1 MKKIFPLLFFLSIS
15 FGGQA
20 GRKFY
25 IATNGN
31 NNNAGT
37 FSQPWKS
44 WEAVNGKLIPGDT
57 VFIRGGYYRSEKG
70 NGAGEH
76 CAFENLQGT
85 AIQRVV
91 ITNYGIE
98 APVFNLDNI
107 SPTNSDPTG
116 LIIRDCQFL
125 TLRGL
130 RITGLKQKP
139 SGEGVSRGID
149 LQNSPNNIL
158 EFIEVDHIGG
168 YGFILSNGSDNNYFL
183 NCDAHHLDDRFTND
197 GGAWGNANGFQC
209 TGGSTATNCTFESCR
224 AWWISDDGFDF
235 YGVNGSFTLKNCWA
249 FWNGYEP
256 GTFTPRGDGDGFKLG
271 PGAGG
276 VHNTLLR
283 SLYNCVSFENKGSG
297 FDQNNGDMRYR
308 LYNNTSFKNG
318 FYGYMWDY
326 ISPAPVQ
333 DFKNN
338 VSFMDSN
345 PRRGNETT
353 GSNNSWNGFTITAA
367 SFKSILSTGA
377 DGPRG
382 VDGSLP
388 VLDFLNPSAN
398 SILVN
403 AGIDVGLP
411 FTGSA
416 PDLGAFESNFGG
428 VNELPVITAV
438 GGKITLPTNSITIS
452 STATDTDG
460 YIVSYL
466 WEKITGPKGG
476 KIVSPNSAITV
487 VNKLQKGRY
496 KFRITATDNQGG
508 KAIGEVMV
516 WVNAMPIIRS
526 FSIPSNSMP
535 AE

>member
-1 MKKIFPLLFFLSIS
+1 MKNLLIILFFVCGSAK
-15 FGGQA
+15 A
-20 GRKFY
+20 GRIFY
-25 IATNGN
+25 ISPNGN
-31 NNNAGT
+31 NNNPGT
-37 FSQPWKS
+37 FAAPWAS
-44 WEAVNGKLIPGDT
+44 WDVINGKVLAGDT
-57 VFIRGGYYRSEKG
+57 VFIRGGYYRTTKG
-70 NGAGEH
+70 NSSGEH
-76 CAFENLQGT
+76 YVFQNLTGT
-85 AIQRVV
+85 PSQRIV

-107 SPTNSDPTG
+107 TPTHSDPTA
-116 LIIRDCQFL
+116 LIIRDCQYL

-130 RITGLKQKP
+130 RITGLKQKL

-158 EFIEVDHIGG
+158 NFIEVDHIGG
-168 YGFILSNGSDNNYFL
+168 YGFILSNGSNNNLFL
-183 NCDAHHLDDRFTND
+183 NCDAHHMDDRFTND
-197 GGAWGNANGFQC
+197 GSAWGNSNGFQC
-209 TGGSTATNCTFESCR
+209 TGGSTATNCTFENCR

-235 YGVNGSFTLKNCWA
+235 YGVNGFFTLKNCWA

-256 GTFTPRGDGDGFKLG
+256 GTFTPRGDGDGFKVG

-283 SLYNCVSFENKGSG
+283 SLYNCASFENKGSG
-297 FDQNNGDMRYR
+297 FNQNNGDMRYR

-326 ISPAPVQ
+326 ISPAPAQ

-338 VSFMDSN
+338 ISFQDFN
-345 PRRGNETT
+345 IRRGAETN

-367 SFKSILSTGA
+367 SFQNISSAGA

-388 VLDFLNPSAN
+388 ILSFLK
-398 SILVN
+398 LVAGSN
-403 AGIDVGLP
+403 LIDAGIDVGSP
-411 FTGSA
+411 YSGAA
-416 PDLGAFESNFGG
+416 PDLGAYESNFSAANEQPVLTAAGG
-428 VNELPVITAV
+428 T
-438 GGKITLPTNSITIS
+438 ITLPTNSLTIS
-452 STATDTDG
+452 SLATDADG

-476 KIVSPNSAITV
+476 KIVSKNSAATV
-487 VNKLQKGRY
+487 VNKLVKGRY
-496 KFRITATDNQGG
+496 KFRITVTDNQGG
-508 KAIGEVMV
+508 KAIDEVMV

-526 FSIPSNSMP
+526 FSIPSSSMP